1 MNMKKDVRTGGRR
14 SAAGAAVAAA
24 VLSLLAAFSVNAQQ
38 PNAPGQEHRPELVH
52 RAPGALVAAGKNAL
66 PAGRLGVKTYR
77 LEEVK
82 LPAPVE
88 FKRGGTKV
96 FADSAL
102 RLTVSLDS
110 TLNGAYT
117 INVGDEPRPGVV
129 TGSNTL
135 SALFLDPADLEDGAT
150 ISVSRG
156 SGCQV
161 EDLSPLP
168 ERLTLPA
175 RLKAARA
182 AQKDEGNFVKSIRSI
197 PAAAAVRGVPDVEIE
212 LATTADFPA
221 RNQVPVLQIGD
232 QEFVR
237 EPLRQGPALVFRL
250 TGEEF
255 ERAPDGGRVKVKY
268 GACSSGGVRFGRLD
282 KRALDR

>member
-1 MNMKKDVRTGGRR
+1 MNMKKDVRAGGRR
-14 SAAGAAVAAA
+14 TASRAAVAAA
-24 VLSLLAAFSVNAQQ
+24 LLSLLAALSVNAQQ
-38 PNAPGQEHRPELVH
+38 PNAPGQEHRPELIH
-52 RAPGALVAAGKNAL
+52 RAPGTLVAAGKNAT

-96 FADSAL
+96 VADSAL

-110 TLNGAYT
+110 TLNGAFT
-117 INVGDEPRPGVV
+117 INVNDEPHPGVV
-129 TGSNTL
+129 TGPNTL
-135 SALFLDPADLEDGAT
+135 SALFIDPADLEDGAT

-182 AQKDEGNFVKSIRSI
+182 QKDEGNFVKRIRSI
-197 PAAAAVRGVPDVEIE
+197 PAAAAVRGVPDIEIE

-221 RNQVPVLQIGD
+221 RNQTPVLQIGD
-232 QEFVR
+232 REFAR
-237 EPLRQGPALVFRL
+237 EPLRQGATLVFRL

-268 GACSSGGVRFGRLD
+268 GTCSSGGVRFGQLD
-282 KRALDR
+282 KRALDQ